1 MRKKLITICILIVLM
16 VLMAA
21 CSRKAALRTG
31 DITLSNLDDVSA
43 VLAEHG
49 LHNIDTFE
57 SWVELTDVGKE
68 QFDTS
73 GFNDAD
79 CRMTVMLLA
88 GDDIR
93 SERVE
98 KSYDGTYLMFD
109 MDAITNNEEYSIL
122 KPKESLFTTLFGE
135 MPISG
140 SFEDAFSD
148 NLKKY
153 GISFTGKKYSVISLV
168 FKAYEEE
175 EAFVGHTGILVPY
188 KSGYL
193 FVEKIAFNEPY
204 RVTVVKAEDDLIS
217 TLSDRPDYT
226 VEEGE
231 PSPLVYRDDALIG
244 SLTK

>member
-1 MRKKLITICILIVLM
+1 MRHLLVLFITITIIIISTSCSSPVLK
-16 VLMAA
+16 
-21 CSRKAALRTG
+21 SG
-31 DITLSNLDDVSA
+31 DITEENLPSVCT
-43 VLAEHG
+43 VLEEHG
-49 LHNIDTFE
+49 LHNVSTFE
-57 SWVELTDVGKE
+57 KWVNDTNSGAE
-68 QFDTS
+68 QEDSS
-73 GFNDAD
+73 GFSDAD

-122 KPKESLFTTLFGE
+122 KPKENLFTTLFGE

-140 SFEDAFSD
+140 SFEDAFPD

-193 FVEKIAFNEPY
+193 FIEKIAFSEPY

-231 PSPLVYRDDALIG
+231 PSPLVYKDDALIG
-244 SLTK
+244 SLDK